1 MAFAVRRVETANVDG
16 RAVFRSD
23 GTPPRT
29 VEIPDSAAV
38 SEVLWLDGP
47 ALTADDGRDR
57 DDPGFALEPPLGGA
71 SVRIIRMPAP
81 DPSLPVEEHWLR
93 IEGDDPA
100 APGHHTTDTLDVE
113 VILDGRLVL
122 GLDDGD
128 HELGPG
134 DVVVQRGTRHR
145 WRVTGDGPCTYAVF
159 MLRPDPSAEPP
170 KEPFAPRASDAP
182 VGAGVRRLVTGVDAD
197 GRSCAVVDGEPAF
210 VFRPVGATG
219 TTLVELWQTGGPLV
233 APDQGG
239 DPDTSYELEPK
250 GRGIA
255 FRFVE
260 LPAGH
265 APGEAGWHTTDTIDV
280 DIIVSG
286 RMELALPDEEPVEL
300 GPGDVVIQRQTH
312 HRWRPLGDE
321 PVRMAAAMFSLP
333 T

>member
-16 RAVFRSD
+16 RAVIRSD

-29 VEIPDSAAV
+29 VEVPGSFAV

-47 ALTADDGRDR
+47 TLTADDGRDR
-57 DDPGFALEPPLGGA
+57 DDEGYALEPPPGGA
-71 SVRIIRMPAP
+71 SVRIIRLPAP
-81 DPSLPVEEHWLR
+81 DPGLPVDQHWLR

-100 APGHHTTDTLDVE
+100 SPGNHTTDTLDVE
-113 VILDGRLVL
+113 VILSGRLVL

-134 DVVVQRGTRHR
+134 DVVVQRATQHR
-145 WRVTGDGPCTYAVF
+145 WRVTGDEPCTYAVF
-159 MLRPDPSAEPP
+159 MLRPDPSAAAP
-170 KEPFAPRASDAP
+170 KETFTPRPAEEQ
-182 VGAGVRRLVTGVDAD
+182 GRLGVRRLVTGVDAD
-197 GRSCAVVDGEPAF
+197 GRSYAEVDGEPSFAF
-210 VFRPVGATG
+210 GPIGANG
-219 TTLVELWQTGGPLV
+219 TKLVELWQTGGPLV
-233 APDQGG
+233 TPEQGG
-239 DPDTSYELEPK
+239 DPDSYDLEPK

-255 FRFVE
+255 FRWVE

-265 APGEAGWHTTDTIDV
+265 EPGDRGWHTTDTIDV
-280 DIIVSG
+280 DLILSG
-286 RMELALPDEEPVEL
+286 RMALGLPDQPIVEL

-312 HRWRPLGDE
+312 HMWRPIGDE